1 MKINR
6 INRTGAKSRAL
17 RYGSVSAVLSI
28 LLIAAVILVN
38 VIFSMLADKYLWYV
52 DMTKADLYTLSDACF
67 DLLSNVTEDVTIY
80 FCDQP
85 DNLED
90 NTTQRYVHHTA
101 LELANKFPN
110 VHIKYLDIWKNPS
123 SVDKFKRSSDEAIYS
138 TSVIFESGT
147 EWATYALRS
156 FFTFN
161 TTTDTEP
168 WAYSGEKTF
177 SSAILSVTK
186 AESPIACITQNH
198 GETFNSD
205 ASALLDVLVET
216 GYRIQPINLATE
228 EIPEECRLVVVYNP
242 TDDFLVKEEGIS
254 DISEISKLDVFLD
267 GLNAMMVFMSPDNPK
282 LPHFEEYLEEWG
294 IKFLRYTDPADGREY
309 SAKVKD
315 SQNALTQDGLTIIG
329 DYTTSGLGASIHK
342 DMRAYGTPAKVVFK
356 NVMPIVYPDT
366 YQIVTYHPEDNP
378 ESSGTTEQFT
388 YGTYMSSAGVNRDIY
403 DVFNSYPTAETVAN
417 GKTIGS
423 ANETDKYR
431 LMTVTREQRMIDN
444 SNADSSYVW
453 ACGSIDFAKN
463 VFLQSNTYGNTDLLM
478 YSMHTMGKEFVPV
491 GLELKIFDNT
501 KIEGLTTAAA
511 DQYTWT
517 LIILP
522 AAITFVVGSVVIIRR
537 KYS

>member
-6 INRTGAKSRAL
+6 INRTGAKSRAF
-17 RYGSVSAVLSI
+17 RYGSVSAALSI
-28 LLIAAVILVN
+28 LLIAVIILVN
-38 VIFSMLADKYLWYV
+38 VIFTMLADKYLWYI
-52 DMTKADLYTLSDACF
+52 DMTKADLYSLSDACYN
-67 DLLSNVTEDVTIY
+67 LLDDISEDVTIY

-85 DNLED
+85 DNLDD

-101 LELANKFPN
+101 LELANRFSN
-110 VHIKYLDIWKNPS
+110 IHVVYLDIWKNPS

-161 TTTDTEP
+161 SATDDTP

-228 EIPEECRLVVVYNP
+228 EIPEECRLIVVYNP
-242 TDDFLVKEEGIS
+242 MDDFLVKEEGIS
-254 DISEISKLDVFLD
+254 DISEISKLDKFLD
-267 GLNAMMVFMSPDNPK
+267 GLNAMMVFMSPDNPV

-294 IKFLRYTDPADGREY
+294 IKFLRHTDPSNGKVISE
-309 SAKVKD
+309 KVKD

-329 DYTTSGLGASIHK
+329 EYTTAGLGASIHK
-342 DMRAYGTPAKVVFK
+342 DMRAYGTPAKVIFK
-356 NVMPIVYPDT
+356 NVMPIVYPDN
-366 YQIVTYHPEDNP
+366 YQITTYHPEDAGEN
-378 ESSGTTEQFT
+378 TTQTENFT

-403 DVFNSYPTAETVAN
+403 DVFTSYSTAETVAG
-417 GKTIGS
+417 GKTVNK
-423 ANETDKYR
+423 ATETDKFR
-431 LMTVTREQRMIDN
+431 LMTVTREQRMIDS

-463 VFLQSNTYGNTDLLM
+463 AFLQSNTYGNTDLLM

-517 LIILP
+517 LVLIP
-522 AAITFVVGSVVIIRR
+522 AAISFVVGAVVIIRR